1 MSSLARGLALAIL
14 PALAVLLVADAALSY
29 RDARA
34 ALDGAHDRA
43 LRAALVGLRD
53 APPALARAALARRLD
68 AAEEDVH
75 VALIGADGRVLG
87 GEPDLPFLA
96 PDAARPFRV
105 RDGHHHGRPVRVAAA
120 FDAAAPAP
128 ILVVAE
134 SAQRRSAQVY
144 ALTRRELALVLAVL
158 LALWLRGARRALR
171 APALALARR
180 SAEDLTPL
188 PVEKAPR
195 ELRPLIE
202 AVNAHLARIS
212 GLFEASRRFA
222 SDVAHQLR
230 TPLTLLGAQ
239 AQYGLR
245 HHDPARLRAAMEEI
259 AAASRAAQRL
269 CNQMLTLSRVEAAHG
284 AIRDGVRVDLAELLR
299 ETAFDLGVLALEK
312 EIDLAFDGA
321 GPAPVVGDEI
331 MLHELFSNLIDNAL
345 RYTPPGGRVRVS
357 VRARDGRVEAGI
369 ADGGPGIPRERRA
382 AVFQRFHRR
391 LDRTGAAGAGLGLA
405 IAHQIAL
412 AHGGGIDFADAP
424 DGFVVRVH
432 LPLREAP
439 TPH

>member
-1 MSSLARGLALAIL
+1 
-14 PALAVLLVADAALSY
+14 
-29 RDARA
+29 
-34 ALDGAHDRA
+34 
-43 LRAALVGLRD
+43 
-53 APPALARAALARRLD
+53 
-68 AAEEDVH
+68 
-75 VALIGADGRVLG
+75 
-87 GEPDLPFLA
+87 
-96 PDAARPFRV
+96 
-105 RDGHHHGRPVRVAAA
+105 
-120 FDAAAPAP
+120 
-128 ILVVAE
+128 
-134 SAQRRSAQVY
+134 
-144 ALTRRELALVLAVL
+144 
-158 LALWLRGARRALR
+158 LR
-171 APALALARR
+171 APALALSRR
-180 SAEDLTPL
+180 PAEDLTPL
-188 PVEKAPR
+188 PVEDAPR
-195 ELRPLIE
+195 ELAPLIE

-222 SDVAHQLR
+222 ADVAHQLR

-245 HHDPARLRAAMEEI
+245 HRDPERLRAAMEEI

-312 EIDLAFDGA
+312 QIDLAFDGA

-345 RYTPPGGRVRVS
+345 RYTPPGGRVRVR
-357 VRARDGRVEAGI
+357 VALLPGLVEASV
-369 ADGGPGIPRERRA
+369 ADGGPGIPPGRRA
-382 AVFQRFHRR
+382 AVLQRFHRR

-432 LPLREAP
+432 LPLRETP